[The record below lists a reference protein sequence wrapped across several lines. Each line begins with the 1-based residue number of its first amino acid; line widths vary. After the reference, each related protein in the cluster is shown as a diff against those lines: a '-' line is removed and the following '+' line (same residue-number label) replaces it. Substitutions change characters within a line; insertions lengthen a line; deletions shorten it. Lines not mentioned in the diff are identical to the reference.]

1 MSKKYYIT
9 ALALLLTSLATS
21 PVFAVDA
28 EKSTE
33 TRTQTYSY
41 DTNGD
46 GTIEPGEFTTYIYT
60 RADTDRDGFLN
71 DEEWK
76 MNTSQLYRPYKG
88 TETNTYTYWDQDKNG
103 KLDSN
108 EMKTLVEK
116 TDLYSKWDVNRD
128 GKVSTDEFSQGTFN
142 AYDDNGDGS
151 LSLTE
156 WKSVLR

>member
-1 MSKKYYIT
+1 MTIKYSAIMLT
-9 ALALLLTSLATS
+9 ALISSLTVS
-21 PVFAVDA
+21 PVFAADVS
-28 EKSTE
+28 KSSE

-41 DTNGD
+41 DTNGN
-46 GTIEPGEFTTYIYT
+46 GSIEPGEFTTYVYT
-60 RADTDRDGFLN
+60 RADMDHDGFLN

-76 MNTSQLYRPYKG
+76 SNTSQLYRPYKD
-88 TETNTYTYWDQDKNG
+88 TNYNTYTYWDQDKNG
-103 KLDSN
+103 RLDNN

-128 GKVSTDEFSQGTFN
+128 GKVDTDEFAKGTFA

-151 LSLTE
+151 LNLSE

>member
-1 MSKKYYIT
+1 MFKKYNLT
-9 ALALLLTSLATS
+9 ALALVMASLTIS
-21 PVFAVDA
+21 PSFAADI

-33 TRTQTYSY
+33 TRTQTFSY

-46 GTIEPGEFTTYIYT
+46 GYIEPGEFTTYVYT

-88 TETNTYTYWDQDKNG
+88 TDTNTYTYWDQDKNG

-116 TDLYSKWDVNRD
+116 TDLYSKWDENRD
-128 GKVSTDEFSQGTFN
+128 GKVDTNEFAKGTFN
-142 AYDDNGDGS
+142 AYDDNSDGV
-151 LSLTE
+151 LSMTE

>member
-1 MSKKYYIT
+1 MFKKYNMPALALVIT
-9 ALALLLTSLATS
+9 ALSITPSLAEDT
-21 PVFAVDA
+21 A
-28 EKSTE
+28 KSTE

-41 DTNGD
+41 DSNGD
-46 GTIEPGEFTTYIYT
+46 GYIEPGEFTTYIYT
-60 RADTDRDGFLN
+60 RADSDRDGFLN

-88 TETNTYTYWDQDKNG
+88 TDTNTYTYWDQDKNG

-116 TDLYSKWDVNRD
+116 TDLYSKWDENRD
-128 GKVSTDEFSQGTFN
+128 GKVDTTEFAKGTFN
-142 AYDDNGDGS
+142 AYDYNGDGA
-151 LSLTE
+151 LNMTE

>member
-1 MSKKYYIT
+1 MSKKFSLPVLAILVASCIALPAFAEDT
-9 ALALLLTSLATS
+9 A
-21 PVFAVDA
+21 
-28 EKSTE
+28 KSTE

-41 DTNGD
+41 DTNGN
-46 GTIEPGEFTTYIYT
+46 GTIEQGEFTTYIYS
-60 RADTDRDGFLN
+60 RADLDHDGFLN

-76 MNTSQLYRPYKG
+76 MNTSQIYRPYKD
-88 TETNTYTYWDQDKNG
+88 TSYKTYTYWDQDKNG
-103 KLDSN
+103 KLDNN

-128 GKVSTDEFSQGTFN
+128 GKLSTDEFSKGTFN
-142 AYDDNGDGS
+142 AYDDNSDGV

>member
-1 MSKKYYIT
+1 MFKKSNIT
-9 ALALLLTSLATS
+9 TFALVLASLAVS
-21 PVFAVDA
+21 PSFAADTA
-28 EKSTE
+28 KSTE

-46 GTIEPGEFTTYIYT
+46 GYIEPGEFTTYIYT

-88 TETNTYTYWDQDKNG
+88 TDTNTYTYWDQDKNG
-103 KLDSN
+103 KLDNN
-108 EMKTLVEK
+108 EVKTLVEK
-116 TDLYSKWDVNRD
+116 TDLYSKWDENRD
-128 GKVSTDEFSQGTFN
+128 GKVDTNEFAKGTFN
-142 AYDDNGDGS
+142 AYDDNGDNVLS
-151 LSLTE
+151 LSE